1 MVNPAQYTRRCSWPA
16 CVPASPGTPD
26 THFSVYQGRGLIRRG
41 KETRE
46 KASEMGCV
54 EGASDE
60 WREWVAPGGL
70 KQLKQTGP
78 QLMPCF

>member
-1 MVNPAQYTRRCSWPA
+1 MLNTAQYTRRCSWPA

-41 KETRE
+41 RDERK
-46 KASEMGCV
+46 GLGGV

-78 QLMPCF
+78 QLMSCF

>member
-1 MVNPAQYTRRCSWPA
+1 M
-16 CVPASPGTPD
+16 
-26 THFSVYQGRGLIRRG
+26 IRRG
-41 KETRE
+41 EETRE
-46 KASEMGCV
+46 EASEMGGV

-78 QLMPCF
+78 LLMSCFCLPKKFIMIKEVLVSYGEKFCRAAKF